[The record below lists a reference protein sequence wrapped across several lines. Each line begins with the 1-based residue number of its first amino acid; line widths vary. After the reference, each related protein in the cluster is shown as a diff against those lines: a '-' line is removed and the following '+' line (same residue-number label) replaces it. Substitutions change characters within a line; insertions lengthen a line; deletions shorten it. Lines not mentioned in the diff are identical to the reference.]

1 LFTFKLLVEVV
12 VFSDHFGNSLEFEP
26 ASIPARGLAYIIDR
40 IILIFFWIFLINLII
55 LLLSTEI
62 GKYIYSNIFFDN
74 ETALKYPKTVE
85 ILVTIGSVICVFAGY
100 ITIFMPITLVE
111 YFLKGRSPGKCIMG
125 IRIDSTN
132 GEAPSFMQIFIRSLF
147 RDLEGALGFGII
159 FILATSQRQTF
170 YDTITGTVVVKY
182 RQNNAYPEN
191 YILKSL
197 GQKKFMLPLSAQSRA
212 LSWQRYYKMIQRYGY
227 QGESVQKYLA
237 TQAGRRLINE
247 IPRMEK
253 LLPKGKDPD
262 TVRVQNEIL
271 RNFSDALDNNEVR
284 WENR

>member
-1 LFTFKLLVEVV
+1 LYPFILLVEVV

-40 IILIFFWIFLINLII
+40 LILVFFWILIINLIS
-55 LLLSTEI
+55 LLASTEI
-62 GKYIYSNIFFDN
+62 GKFVYSYLLSYNKVAVKFSKI
-74 ETALKYPKTVE
+74 VE
-85 ILVTIGSVICVFAGY
+85 ILVTIGVVICVFAGY

-132 GEAPSFMQIFIRSLF
+132 CEAPSFMQIFIRSLF
-147 RDLEGALGFGII
+147 RDFEGALGLGLI

-170 YDTITGTVVVKY
+170 YDTITGTVVVRY
-182 RQNNAYPEN
+182 RHKEYYPEN
-191 YILKSL
+191 EILKSSR
-197 GQKKFMLPLSAQSRA
+197 QKSFMLPLSTQSRA
-212 LSWQRYYKMIQRYGY
+212 FSWQRYYKMIQRYGY

-253 LLPKGKDPD
+253 DIPKGKDPD
-262 TVRVQNEIL
+262 TIRAQNEVL

-284 WENR
+284 WENL